1 LYICSYAFAI
11 CAVIEALSH
20 ITFDDSV
27 ILSTQDIYLYMI
39 RTVTRAF
46 VNICLVDR
54 VLTWVV
60 LNGCVGE
67 DTFPFG

>member
-1 LYICSYAFAI
+1 
-11 CAVIEALSH
+11 
-20 ITFDDSV
+20 
-27 ILSTQDIYLYMI
+27 MI